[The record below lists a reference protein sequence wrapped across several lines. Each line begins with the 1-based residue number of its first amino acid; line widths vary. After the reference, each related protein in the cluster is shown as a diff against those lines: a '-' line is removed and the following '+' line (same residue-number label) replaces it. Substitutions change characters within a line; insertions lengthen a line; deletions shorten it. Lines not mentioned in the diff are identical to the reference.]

1 MLARKKKKKRT
12 RRLPS
17 PRGRQRVRLSPLL
30 IGRYPRLP
38 SSPPAKKKVTTKK
51 KKKSQKY
58 CKTNNG
64 FPCVWCVKRKKARE
78 KGDNSRNEFYEAMCE
93 DGFKKI
99 KERYEK

>member
-1 MLARKKKKKRT
+1 MYWWRNGNFNVFRA
-12 RRLPS
+12 S
-17 PRGRQRVRLSPLL
+17 L
-30 IGRYPRLP
+30 IFC
-38 SSPPAKKKVTTKK
+38 KK

-64 FPCVWCVKRKKARE
+64 FPCVWCDKRKKAHE